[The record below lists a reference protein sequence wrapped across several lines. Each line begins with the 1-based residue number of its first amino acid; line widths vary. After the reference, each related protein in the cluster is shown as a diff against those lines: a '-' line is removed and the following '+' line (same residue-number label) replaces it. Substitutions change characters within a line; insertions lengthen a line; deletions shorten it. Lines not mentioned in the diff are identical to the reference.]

1 MSAPEFFLYLPQMR
15 MDVDAVVERASA
27 AEASGFRGMAFM
39 DHMAPPLAESQPMY
53 EAMTLATWVAART
66 TDLVVSHL
74 VLCDVFRHPAVL
86 ARQAVTLDHAS
97 GGRFELGIGWGSIG
111 AELVGIRDHRRRA
124 RRPGRRAWGRASSSS
139 VPSGVESRSGI
150 RAATSRSTA
159 GASSPHP
166 AAGSRSWWAGRGPRP
181 STWCAVTPTG
191 GTFRSTPSTAWRSS
205 ARGPDTARVSTQHLL
220 AHVADPSR
228 RTEIAEL
235 ATRRFGGMA
244 GGPLIGDGDELVE
257 HFRGLHERG
266 VERFYCWFCDFAPV
280 ETLAAFGEQ
289 VIAALVR

>member
-1 MSAPEFFLYLPQMR
+1 MGAPEFFLYLPQMR
-15 MDVDAVVERASA
+15 MEVDAVVERASA

-86 ARQAVTLDHAS
+86 ARQAVTLDRAS

-111 AELVGIRDHRRRA
+111 AELVAYGITDDGPADRV
-124 RRPGRRAWGRASSSS
+124 GVWVRASSSS
-139 VPSGVESRSGI
+139 VPSGVVSLSGT
-150 RAATSRSTA
+150 RAGTSGSTA
-159 GASSPHP
+159 AASSPGP
-166 AAGSRSWWAGRGPRP
+166 AAGSRSWWAGLDRGP

-205 ARGPDTARVSTQHLL
+205 GRWP
-220 AHVADPSR
+220 
-228 RTEIAEL
+228 
-235 ATRRFGGMA
+235 
-244 GGPLIGDGDELVE
+244 
-257 HFRGLHERG
+257 ERPA
-266 VERFYCWFCDFAPV
+266 C
-280 ETLAAFGEQ
+280 
-289 VIAALVR
+289 